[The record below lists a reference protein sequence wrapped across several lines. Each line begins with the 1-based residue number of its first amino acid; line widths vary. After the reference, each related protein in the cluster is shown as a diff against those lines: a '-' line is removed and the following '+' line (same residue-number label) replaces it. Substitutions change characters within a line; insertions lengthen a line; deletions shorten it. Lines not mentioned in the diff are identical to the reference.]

1 MIKLIARFDIN
12 NWAPKASSSSAKLN
26 KVSSLYAFLR
36 HRKSKK
42 APRETRTQLMLPEE
56 MEGSERQSRSTT
68 TTTTTN
74 NRASHKVLVAV
85 KAEKVI
91 SKAAL
96 AWALTHVVHPGDCI
110 TLLAIIPKEKT
121 SNSLLS
127 IFLFFFFFN
136 NSIVARTSL
145 CVFFLN
151 IRKC

>member
-1 MIKLIARFDIN
+1 MIVRFDIN

-26 KVSSLYAFLR
+26 KVSTHFWGIE
-36 HRKSKK
+36 K
-42 APRETRTQLMLPEE
+42 ARRPPRETRTQLMLPEE
-56 MEGSERQSRSTT
+56 MEGGERQSSSTNNNNN
-68 TTTTTN
+68 N

-121 SNSLLS
+121 SKPLLS
-127 IFLFFFFFN
+127 LIYLFIFN
-136 NSIVARTSL
+136 NSIVAKTSL
-145 CVFFLN
+145 HVFFKYQEVLVELWS
-151 IRKC
+151 